1 MEKKRSST
9 GKILLMIGGF
19 LALILVVG
27 FGLRAAGVI
36 GGEEAGTVVETS
48 KASTRTITQIVSSS
62 GKIQPEIEV
71 VIRPDVSGEIIELAV
86 REGDFVRSGDLLV
99 RIKPDLYQARI
110 DELNAGLL
118 TQKAR
123 YEQTRAGLIQ
133 AESVHKQNEELYGKK
148 LISESEYIQ
157 TKSNWEAQ
165 KASLRAAEFQ
175 IQSAQ
180 AQLRRA
186 EEELQ
191 QTVIRAPQ
199 DGTVTGLAVES
210 GERVL
215 GNSQM
220 AGTEMMRI
228 SLLDKMEV
236 LVEVNENDIV
246 NIGLADTA
254 RIEVDAYPE
263 RLFDG
268 IVTEVANSARITG
281 AGSNEQVT
289 NYQVKVRILT
299 PHNLSAGG
307 GTMVK
312 NESSENVGESFVPSF
327 KPGMSA
333 SVDVETQTATNVVSV
348 PIQAVTVRDFAKDIK
363 PSTTNTGEVGNEDEA
378 IVINASD
385 NANQDNLSV
394 NKEDIRKVV
403 FVVVDGKAVRK
414 EVKTGIS
421 DNTHIQILTGIE
433 AGEEVIIGSYRV
445 LSRVLKDG
453 DKVKVENV
461 SANLLLNI

>member
-1 MEKKRSST
+1 MKKKRSST

-27 FGLRAAGVI
+27 FGLRAAGVV

-228 SLLDKMEV
+228 SVLDKMEV

-281 AGSNEQVT
+281 SGSNEQVT

-299 PHNLSAGG
+299 PHNLAAAG

-312 NESSENVGESFVPSF
+312 NISTENVDENFVPSF

-348 PIQAVTVRDFAKDIK
+348 PIQAVTVRDFAKDTK
-363 PSTTNTGEVGNEDEA
+363 PSTTNKGEAGNEDEA
-378 IVINASD
+378 IVMNASD
-385 NANQDNLSV
+385 NLNQDNLSV

-403 FVVVDGKAVRK
+403 FVMVDGKAVRK

-453 DKVKVENV
+453 DKVKVENI
-461 SANLLLNI
+461 SANFFYK